1 MKQHDSEITVRS
13 DDDETAFEFLL
24 PATDAPKKLPEAG

>member
-1 MKQHDSEITVRS
+1 VRS

-24 PATDAPKKLPEAG
+24 PAADAPAAGA